1 MIVFEDTRAH
11 EVTQLWEHDVYKKLH
26 TEILF
31 FIVILPNIL
40 YGTLDS
46 HPKLSNVF
54 PPQMELL
61 VNLNY
66 HS

>member
-1 MIVFEDTRAH
+1 MIVVEDTRAH
-11 EVTQLWEHDVYKKLH
+11 EVTQLWERDVYKKLH

-46 HPKLSNVF
+46 HPKLDNVF

-66 HS
+66 